1 MNKTVLKRL
10 TQAGLAI
17 MATSGLLALIL
28 QIPRATA
35 DDKSAGATSTTT
47 TATSPAQSSEKVEKG
62 GSQLWSENCARCHN
76 MRSPSSY
83 SDAEW
88 EVVMQHMRVRAH
100 LTPKEYKA
108 ILEFLKSAN

>member
-1 MNKTVLKRL
+1 
-10 TQAGLAI
+10 
-17 MATSGLLALIL
+17 LLGIIL
-28 QIPRATA
+28 QIPRATS
-35 DDKSAGATSTTT
+35 DDKSAGAASTTT
-47 TATSPAQSSEKVEKG
+47 SSAAQPSEKVAKD

-88 EVVMQHMRVRAH
+88 EVVMHHMRVRAH
-100 LTPKEYKA
+100 LTPEEHKA

>member
-1 MNKTVLKRL
+1 
-10 TQAGLAI
+10 
-17 MATSGLLALIL
+17 MAATGKPAAASQMLRPVFPSGIL

-35 DDKSAGATSTTT
+35 DDKSAGTASTTT
-47 TATSPAQSSEKVEKG
+47 TTTSATQPSGAVAKD

-76 MRSPSSY
+76 MRSPGSY

-88 EVVMQHMRVRAH
+88 EVVMHHMRVRARLAPEKH
-100 LTPKEYKA
+100 KA

>member
-1 MNKTVLKRL
+1 MKKYIPNLLK
-10 TQAGLAI
+10 AA
-17 MATSGLLALIL
+17 AALWIAAVVGFAL
-28 QIPRATA
+28 VGNRATA
-35 DDKSAGATSTTT
+35 DDKTVAA
-47 TATSPAQSSEKVEKG
+47 SSISETVPKLGKS

-88 EVVMQHMRVRAH
+88 TTVMHHMRIRAQ
-100 LTPKEYKA
+100 LTGQEQRA

>member
-1 MNKTVLKRL
+1 
-10 TQAGLAI
+10 
-17 MATSGLLALIL
+17 LLGTIL
-28 QIPRATA
+28 QIPRATS
-35 DDKSAGATSTTT
+35 DDKSAGAASTTT
-47 TATSPAQSSEKVEKG
+47 SSAAQPSEKVAKD

-88 EVVMQHMRVRAH
+88 EVVMHHMRVRAH
-100 LTPKEYKA
+100 LTPEEHKA

>member
-1 MNKTVLKRL
+1 MKKDRHYIYRAAGALLL
-10 TQAGLAI
+10 TASITALLL
-17 MATSGLLALIL
+17 SGKIAADDRA
-28 QIPRATA
+28 PATA
-35 DDKSAGATSTTT
+35 GSTTT
-47 TATSPAQSSEKVEKG
+47 TTTSESNVKQKQTKG

-88 EVVMQHMRVRAH
+88 DVVMHHMRIRAQ
-100 LTPKEYKA
+100 LTAEEHKA